1 MAVLNASVSSSPQL
15 SAPVCK
21 CLSFATWHC
30 VGTQGSCRPL
40 TSKYIDKQNLY
51 WTVVHV
57 NCSIS
62 AVPYPKYLPNS
73 YLRLVLSL
81 AFEFSNA
88 KDVST
93 LTDSV
98 LESHTAITTT
108 GKQSGGHKTTNGR
121 YWDIHGICS
130 TPTWLKSSGHAWL
143 CLSHAGYYSL
153 VVGVRVATDRP
164 RCGTGLVPL
173 APVTWLRFQSACP
186 STVFQLWLPEPAEKP
201 WGHHKDINKF
211 KGYEL

>member
-21 CLSFATWHC
+21 CLGFATWHC

-73 YLRLVLSL
+73 YLRFVLSL

-98 LESHTAITTT
+98 LESHSHHHHWKTIGRTQNNQREVLRHSWHMQHTYMIK
-108 GKQSGGHKTTNGR
+108 KQWACLAMPFPCWLLLTRCRSPCSNRQALLRHRSCSTCASHVASISKCMS
-121 YWDIHGICS
+121 IHGFPALTSRTCRK
-130 TPTWLKSSGHAWL
+130 TLG
-143 CLSHAGYYSL
+143 
-153 VVGVRVATDRP
+153 
-164 RCGTGLVPL
+164 
-173 APVTWLRFQSACP
+173 P
-186 STVFQLWLPEPAEKP
+186 S
-201 WGHHKDINKF
+201 
-211 KGYEL
+211 